1 MVVGRVGKVLKH
13 AMWTYNSCRKSCTT
27 HGAGKKASG
36 RPMLRK
42 KIKIIKYVMLL
53 LLASF
58 DQRASSFAF
67 FSMDTSR
74 CTHNITLEKKFTSKL
89 YAKKP

>member
-1 MVVGRVGKVLKH
+1 VYLQKSVNKKEAGTKEE
-13 AMWTYNSCRKSCTT
+13 RKR
-27 HGAGKKASG
+27 KDND
-36 RPMLRK
+36 RPPGPCFER
-42 KIKIIKYVMLL
+42 I

-74 CTHNITLEKKFTSKL
+74 CTHNITLEKNFTSKL